1 MPIVRMTDNP
11 QQADAASRYTQNLQ
25 NRKDMKDV
33 QGRGAKQGG
42 TIQDN
47 KAANEGVKVTIS
59 GGKGRKE
66 AKGML
71 ANSPM
76 ALQQTGGNNQSPETM
91 RAIRAYQASNN
102 LAAGNKAGIEGINNA
117 RVNLFAGK

>member
-25 NRKDMKDV
+25 NRKDTKDV
-33 QGRGAKQGG
+33 QGRGAKQER

-47 KAANEGVKVTIS
+47 KAVNEGVKVTIS
-59 GGKGRKE
+59 GGQGKKE

-76 ALQQTGGNNQSPETM
+76 APQQTGGNNQSPETM
-91 RAIRAYQASNN
+91 RAIRAYQASSN
-102 LAAGNKAGIEGINNA
+102 LAAGNKAGVEGINNA